1 MLHLMLL
8 KRKEKTKEINML
20 LTEYRPFQVDKMLV
34 EQSINE
40 NKPLVVKGVIQRAES
55 KNQNGRI
62 YPKEILMREIK
73 KYVAGPVRERRALG
87 ELDHPDSSVINL
99 QNVSHNVTKIKMVGD
114 DVYGEVEI
122 LSTPAGNIL
131 KELFRNGIT
140 VGISSRG
147 MGSVQE
153 SGNGTVEVQD
163 DFELLCWDFVSTPST
178 HGAFMKPAGRAI
190 QELQEGKIQIPEYK
204 YTNVNNIIRDIIC
217 DNTGMCKC

>member
-1 MLHLMLL
+1 
-8 KRKEKTKEINML
+8 ML
-20 LTEYRPFQVDKMLV
+20 LTEYRTFKVDKRLV
-34 EQSINE
+34 EASIRE
-40 NKPLVVKGVIQRAES
+40 NKSLVVKGVIQRAEA
-55 KNQNGRI
+55 KNQNGRV
-62 YPKEILMREIK
+62 YPKEILEREIN
-73 KYVAGPVRERRALG
+73 KYIDGPVRERRALG
-87 ELDHPDSSVINL
+87 ELDHPESSVINL
-99 QNVSHNVTKIKMVGD
+99 QNVSHNVIKVKMVGD

-163 DFELLCWDFVSTPST
+163 DFELLCFDFVSTPST
-178 HGAFMKPAGRAI
+178 HGAFMKPAGRSI
-190 QELQEGKIQIPEYK
+190 QELQEGKTQLPEYK

-217 DNTGMCKC
+217 DNTGICKC

>member
-1 MLHLMLL
+1 
-8 KRKEKTKEINML
+8 ML
-20 LTEYRPFQVDKMLV
+20 LTEYRTFKVDKRLV
-34 EQSINE
+34 EASIKE
-40 NKPLVVKGVIQRAES
+40 NKSLVVKGVIQRAEA

-62 YPKEILMREIK
+62 YPKEILEREIN
-73 KYVAGPVRERRALG
+73 KYIQGPVREKRALG
-87 ELDHPDSSVINL
+87 ELDHPESSVINL
-99 QNVSHNVTKIKMVGD
+99 QNVSHNVTKVKMVGD

-163 DFELLCWDFVSTPST
+163 DFELLCFDFVSTPST
-178 HGAFMKPAGRAI
+178 HGAFMKPAGRAL
-190 QELQEGKIQIPEYK
+190 QELQEGKIQVPSYK

-217 DNTGMCKC
+217 DNTGVCKC

>member
-1 MLHLMLL
+1 
-8 KRKEKTKEINML
+8 ML
-20 LTEYRPFQVDKMLV
+20 LTEYRPFQVDRQIAEV
-34 EQSINE
+34 SIKE
-40 NKPLVVKGVIQRAES
+40 NKPLMVKGVIQRAEAE
-55 KNQNGRI
+55 NHNGRI
-62 YPKEILMREIK
+62 YPKEILAREIA
-73 KYVAGPVRERRALG
+73 KYIEGPIREKRALG
-87 ELDHPDSSVINL
+87 ELDHPESSVINL
-99 QNVSHNVTKIKMVGD
+99 QNVSHNVTKVKMIGD

-178 HGAFMKPAGRAI
+178 HGAYMKPAGRAI

>member
-1 MLHLMLL
+1 
-8 KRKEKTKEINML
+8 ML
-20 LTEYRPFQVDKMLV
+20 LTEYRTFKVDKRLV
-34 EQSINE
+34 EASIKE
-40 NKPLVVKGVIQRAES
+40 NKSLVVKGVIQRAEATLKENRPLTVKGVIQRAEA

-62 YPKEILMREIK
+62 YPKEILEREIN
-73 KYVAGPVRERRALG
+73 KYIAGPVKEKRALG
-87 ELDHPDSSVINL
+87 ELDHPESSVINL
-99 QNVSHNVTKIKMVGD
+99 QNVSHNVTKVKMVGD

-153 SGNGTVEVQD
+153 SSNGTVEVQD
-163 DFELLCWDFVSTPST
+163 DFELLCFDFVSTPST
-178 HGAFMKPAGRAI
+178 HGAFMSPMGRT
-190 QELQEGKIQIPEYK
+190 LQEGKIQVPEYK

>member
-1 MLHLMLL
+1 
-8 KRKEKTKEINML
+8 ML
-20 LTEYRPFQVDKMLV
+20 LTEYRTFKVDKRLV
-34 EQSINE
+34 EASIKE
-40 NKPLVVKGVIQRAES
+40 NKSLVVKGVIQRAEA

-62 YPKEILMREIK
+62 YPREILEREIK
-73 KYVAGPVRERRALG
+73 KYAEGPIKERRALG
-87 ELDHPDSSVINL
+87 ELDHPESSVINL
-99 QNVSHNVTKIKMVGD
+99 QNVSHNVTKVKMVGD

-163 DFELLCWDFVSTPST
+163 DFELLCFDFVSTPST
-178 HGAFMKPAGRAI
+178 HGAFMKPAGRAL
-190 QELQEGKIQIPEYK
+190 QELQEGKIQVPEYK